1 MIQRKRIYSKKIA
14 LQLDLIDA
22 WSLLWQPECCSV
34 WMGNDITVNLQEGGQ
49 VQLFIDGVPWRQ
61 GAVRSISKPHLVTV
75 DMECTEWPRS
85 KVTVSLEEKEREKTV
100 VHVSEVNIPIHLY
113 HSVEVFWD
121 CLLARLVR
129 TIRTVEERRKNPRQA
144 IVLIHGI
151 GEQQPGEMLRSFLDS
166 GVLGNDMG
174 TDIWIKPDRMSDLF
188 ELRRATIS
196 GSDKRPITEVY
207 ECYWAHII
215 RDTTPEQLYSWISR
229 LLLRKGVPQSLKFI
243 WACSW
248 FVILAGL
255 ISGIVLLLAREEAKW
270 AFLPVLLAG
279 IAFISKYLI
288 DSIGINILGDAARY
302 LQPKPSNIAHRQ
314 SIRMAGVNL
323 IDKLHQ
329 TGRFDRIIVVG
340 HSLGSV
346 IAYDLIV
353 HSWLRLHRRHIKPE
367 KIGFK
372 AFLNLV
378 GGIGNKTLTV
388 SDAQELQAQ
397 AWRQLR
403 LNTQPWLITDLI
415 TLGSPLTY
423 ADFLIEDSRDAFT
436 KAVNDRIIPVAP
448 PLCEITTK
456 GRATLLIPSSSMEG
470 SSINTTKSNLSVLHH
485 AAPFAVTRWT
495 NLYFQA
501 NWNGLKGD
509 LIGGP
514 LAPLFGCWVKDVSLP
529 PISGRLNHTSYWLKH
544 PNSNHLQALSES
556 LQIDAKKNLI
566 SLLKCL
572 HPSILLQHNKPQ

>member
-1 MIQRKRIYSKKIA
+1 MKQRKRIYSKTIA
-14 LQLDLIDA
+14 LQVSMIEA

-49 VQLFIDGVPWRQ
+49 VQYFIDGVPWRK
-61 GAVRSISKPHLVTV
+61 GAVRSISKPHLVVV
-75 DMECTEWPRS
+75 DMECTERSRS
-85 KVTVSLEEKEREKTV
+85 KVTVTVEEKEKKKTV
-100 VHVSEVNIPIHLY
+100 VHISEANIPIHLY
-113 HSVEVFWD
+113 SSVEVYWD
-121 CLLARLVR
+121 LLLARFVR
-129 TIRTVEERRKNPRQA
+129 TVRTVEERRKNPRQA
-144 IVLIHGI
+144 VVLIHGI
-151 GEQQPGEMLRSFLDS
+151 GEQQPGEMLRGFLDS
-166 GVLGNDMG
+166 GVLGNDIG

-229 LLLRKGVPQSLKFI
+229 LLFRKSIPQALKFI

-248 FVILAGL
+248 VVILAGL
-255 ISGIVLLLAREEAKW
+255 ASSILLLLAREEAKW
-270 AFLPVLLAG
+270 VFLPVLLAG
-279 IAFISKYLI
+279 LALASKYLI
-288 DSIGINILGDAARY
+288 GSIGINIIGDAARY

-314 SIRMAGVNL
+314 AIRMAGVNL

-329 TGRFDRIIVVG
+329 SGRFDRIVIVG

-353 HSWLRLHRRHIKPE
+353 HSWLRLHRRHMKPE

-378 GGIGNKTLTV
+378 GSIGKMPLSG
-388 SDAQELQAQ
+388 SDAQKLQAQ

-423 ADFLIEDSRDAFT
+423 ADFLIENNRTEFT
-436 KAVNDRIIPVAP
+436 RAVQDRVIPVAP
-448 PLCEITTK
+448 PLCEMTTK
-456 GRATLLIPSSSMEG
+456 ERTTLLIPSSSMEG
-470 SSINTTKSNLSVLHH
+470 SSIYATRSNLSVLHH

-495 NLYFQA
+495 NLYFKT

-514 LAPLFGCWVKDVSLP
+514 LATLFGSWVKDVPLS
-529 PISGRLNHTSYWLKH
+529 PIGGRFNHTSYWFKDS
-544 PNSNHLQALSES
+544 NSKHLQALSES
-556 LQIDAKKNLI
+556 LQMDAKKDLI
-566 SLLKCL
+566 SLLQCL
-572 HPSILLQHNKPQ
+572 PPSLFLQNNKVR

>member
-1 MIQRKRIYSKKIA
+1 MKQRKRTYSKTIA
-14 LQLDLIDA
+14 LQLDLIEA
-22 WSLLWQPECCSV
+22 WSLLWQPDCCSV
-34 WMGNDITVNLQEGGQ
+34 WMGDDITVNLQEHGQ
-49 VQLFIDGVPWRQ
+49 VQLFIDGVPWRK

-75 DMECTEWPRS
+75 DMECTASSRS
-85 KVTVSLEEKEREKTV
+85 KVTVTLEEKEKEKTV

-113 HSVEVFWD
+113 RSVEVFWD

-151 GEQQPGEMLRSFLDS
+151 GEQQPGEMLRGFLDS
-166 GVLGNDMG
+166 GVLGNEIG

-188 ELRRATIS
+188 DLRRATIP

-215 RDTTPEQLYSWISR
+215 RDTTPDQLYSWISR
-229 LLLRKGVPQSLKFI
+229 LLLRKDIPQALKFI
-243 WACSW
+243 WACTW

-255 ISGIVLLLAREEAKW
+255 TSVIILVLAREEAKW
-270 AFLPVLLAG
+270 AYLPVLLAG
-279 IAFISKYLI
+279 MTFISKYLV

-323 IDKLHQ
+323 IEKLHQ

-353 HSWLRLHRRHIKPE
+353 HSWLRLHRRHMKPE
-367 KIGFK
+367 NIGFK

-378 GGIGNKTLTV
+378 GSIGNKTLSG

-423 ADFLIEDSRDAFT
+423 ADFLIEDSRNAFT
-436 KAVNDRIIPVAP
+436 KAVQDRIIPVAP
-448 PLCEITTK
+448 PICEITAK
-456 GRATLLIPSSSMEG
+456 GTATLLIPSSSMEG
-470 SSINTTKSNLSVLHH
+470 SSINTAKSNLSVLHH

-514 LAPLFGCWVKDVSLP
+514 LASLFGCWVNDVSLP
-529 PISGRLNHTSYWLKH
+529 PIGGRFNHTSYWLKH
-544 PNSNHLQALSES
+544 PNSKHLQALSES

-566 SLLKCL
+566 SLLKSL
-572 HPSILLQHNKPQ
+572 HPSILLQHNKP

>member
-1 MIQRKRIYSKKIA
+1 MKQRKKTYSKTIT
-14 LQLDLIDA
+14 LQLGLIEA
-22 WSLLWQPECCSV
+22 WSLLWEPECCSV
-34 WMGNDITVNLQEGGQ
+34 WMGNDITVILQEGGQ
-49 VQLFIDGVPWRQ
+49 VQYFIDGVPWRK
-61 GAVRSISKPHLVTV
+61 GAVRSISKPCLVAV
-75 DMECTEWPRS
+75 DMECTARSRS
-85 KVTVSLEEKEREKTV
+85 KVTVSLEEKEKKKTV

-113 HSVEVFWD
+113 RSIVVFWD
-121 CLLARLVR
+121 HLLARFVR
-129 TIRTVEERRKNPRQA
+129 TVRSVEERRKNPRQA

-151 GEQQPGEMLRSFLDS
+151 GEQQPGEMLRGFLDS
-166 GVLGNDMG
+166 GVLGNDIS

-196 GSDKRPITEVY
+196 GTDKRPITEVY

-215 RDTTPEQLYSWISR
+215 RDTTPEQLFSWISR
-229 LLLRKGVPQSLKFI
+229 LLFRKGIPQPLKFI
-243 WACSW
+243 WVCSW

-255 ISGIVLLLAREEAKW
+255 ASSIILLLAREEAKW

-279 IAFISKYLI
+279 LALASKYLI
-288 DSIGINILGDAARY
+288 DSIGINIIGDAARY

-329 TGRFDRIIVVG
+329 AGRFDRIIVVG

-353 HSWLRLHRRHIKPE
+353 HSWLRLHRRHMKPE
-367 KIGFK
+367 NIGFK
-372 AFLNLV
+372 AFINLV
-378 GGIGNKTLTV
+378 GSIGNMTLSG
-388 SDAQELQAQ
+388 SDAQKLQAQ

-423 ADFLIEDSRDAFT
+423 ADFLIEDNRTEFT
-436 KAVNDRIIPVAP
+436 KAVQDRIIPVAP

-456 GRATLLIPSSSMEG
+456 GRASLLIPSSSMEG
-470 SSINTTKSNLSVLHH
+470 SSINTTRSNLSVLHH

-495 NLYFQA
+495 NLYFQT

-514 LAPLFGCWVKDVSLP
+514 LATLFGSWVKDIPLS
-529 PISGRLNHTSYWLKH
+529 PIGGRFNHTSYWLKDD
-544 PNSNHLQALSES
+544 NSKHLQALSES
-556 LQIDAKKNLI
+556 LQMDAKKDLI
-566 SLLKCL
+566 SLLQSL
-572 HPSILLQHNKPQ
+572 PPSLLLLHNKA